1 MHLQNMAFSDHGIR
15 PLLALSFALA
25 FDAPRDG

>member
-1 MHLQNMAFSDHGIR
+1 MQLPNMTFSDHGIR
-15 PLLALSFALA
+15 PLPVLSFALA